1 MLCCICK
8 EKEATVHLTQIAGDK
23 MQKVDLCEECAK
35 TKGVN
40 DPTGFSLAD
49 LLLGLGASQ
58 EIEQAAGGADLKCP
72 RCGFTQADF
81 KKAGRLGCPECYKT
95 FAERAGGLAQDDAQR
110 HAARRQGARSAA
122 PDPRSVRPAQDA
134 CRRNWPRPSR
144 RRISR
149 RPPSCATKSSKP
161 RPALTSADGNLTDH
175 GPPRISHPA
184 GRDRAP
190 QRAAR
195 PDRDVQPRPAGAQSQ
210 GRRLSRLGQEAGA
223 RARPG
228 D

>member
-58 EIEQAAGGADLKCP
+58 EIEQAGGGVEIKCA

-81 KKAGRLGCPECYKT
+81 KKAGRLGLRQSRDLSDRLKSLEKKLNKAIEEED
-95 FAERAGGLAQDDAQR
+95 FEE
-110 HAARRQGARSAA
+110 AAILRDEIKQTKARLTTAA
-122 PDPRSVRPAQDA
+122 
-134 CRRNWPRPSR
+134 
-144 RRISR
+144 I
-149 RPPSCATKSSKP
+149 
-161 RPALTSADGNLTDH
+161 
-175 GPPRISHPA
+175 
-184 GRDRAP
+184 
-190 QRAAR
+190 
-195 PDRDVQPRPAGAQSQ
+195 
-210 GRRLSRLGQEAGA
+210 
-223 RARPG
+223 
-228 D
+228 